1 MRVFVM
7 VFGSVFLIKSVNSI
21 LLNWKAAPAIYV
33 KKKINICKCLWIVAY
48 YCCIYSDYPQA
59 MSASARSSRISA
71 LDNMLSSSA
80 VLWSRWPLKC
90 MKQRSRSAYSM
101 VKLDGTMSSPYQQ
114 RQSIMNYLFQL
125 ASSARYAIIWVFDAF
140 YGGFYVCTFM
150 VCGFLC
156 YGCCWDWDHEGAI
169 AGALQ
174 YRGAIVPWVLFT
186 RWRLRGQES
195 GG

>member
-1 MRVFVM
+1 M
-7 VFGSVFLIKSVNSI
+7 L
-21 LLNWKAAPAIYV
+21 
-33 KKKINICKCLWIVAY
+33 KKINICKCLWIVAY

-71 LDNMLSSSA
+71 LENMLFSSA

-156 YGCCWDWDHEGAI
+156 YGCCWDWDREGAI